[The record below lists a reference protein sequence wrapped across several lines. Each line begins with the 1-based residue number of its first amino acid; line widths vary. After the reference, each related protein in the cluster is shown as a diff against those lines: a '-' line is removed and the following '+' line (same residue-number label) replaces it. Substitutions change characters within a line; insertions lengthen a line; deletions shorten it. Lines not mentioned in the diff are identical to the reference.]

1 MKDKNDI
8 GTRLT
13 ELQVERE
20 RLMGELENARIE
32 ARDALISGQET
43 RGNSRCSGRAYCHC
57 RRCNL

>member
-32 ARDALISGQET
+32 ARDALIVGQET
-43 RGNSRCSGRAYCHC
+43 RGNCRCSGRTYCHC
-57 RRCNL
+57 R

>member
-32 ARDALISGQET
+32 ARDALIVGQET
-43 RGNSRCSGRAYCHC
+43 RRELPLLWQNV
-57 RRCNL
+57 LPL